1 MTPMVVNP
9 HASDSDPL
17 AQRGH
22 VGWKGYSATI
32 ILNDFW
38 MARVETAC
46 SDLSA

>member
-1 MTPMVVNP
+1 MVVNP
-9 HASDSDPL
+9 KASDSDPL

-38 MARVETAC
+38 MVRLEVAV
-46 SDLSA
+46 SDLT